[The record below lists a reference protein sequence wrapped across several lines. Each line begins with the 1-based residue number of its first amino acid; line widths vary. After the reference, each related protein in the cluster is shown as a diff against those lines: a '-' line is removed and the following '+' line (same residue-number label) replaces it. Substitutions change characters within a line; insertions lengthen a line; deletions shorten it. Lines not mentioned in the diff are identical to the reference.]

1 MKIVPATKIV
11 STDITNLNHTKVFR
25 TIVKKQRKS
34 TEIRKQEIVDIAW
47 DLVTQHGAGSLTI
60 KNIAK
65 KAEISEA
72 AIYRHYED
80 KHAILMA
87 LADNFE
93 KHIME
98 NLDHP
103 IKVQTNPLLKLKEIM
118 KSYLIFTEKKQRI
131 MFAITAES
139 IHFNDDELR
148 RKILGVIENYNKR
161 IKGILKD
168 AQRQGLVR
176 KNVNLDSVSFIFFG
190 LIEAAVIRYALT
202 NYTVPPIEK
211 FNTLWQV
218 FLNGIYE
225 AQPEI

>member
-1 MKIVPATKIV
+1 MLEAKSSMQKNPESRNIDKSEAV
-11 STDITNLNHTKVFR
+11 SLLQ
-25 TIVKKQRKS
+25 KKERKS
-34 TEIRKQEIVDIAW
+34 TEIRKKEIVDIAW
-47 DLVTQHGAGSLTI
+47 DLITQHGAGSITI
-60 KNIAK
+60 KNIAQ
-65 KAEISEA
+65 KAGISEA

-87 LADNFE
+87 LLDNFE

-98 NLDHP
+98 SLDHP
-103 IKVQTNPLLKLKEIM
+103 IKAHKNPLLKLKEIM
-118 KSYLIFTEKKQRI
+118 KTHLIFTEKQQRV

-148 RKILGVIENYNKR
+148 KKILRVIENYKER
-161 IKGILKD
+161 IKDILKD
-168 AQRQGLVR
+168 ARRQGLVR
-176 KNVNLDSVSFIFFG
+176 KNVNLDSVSFVFFG
-190 LIEAAVIRYALT
+190 LIEAAIIRYALT